1 MIQKEERRLLD
12 ALYWGGVLIWAG
24 LVFGADSLGYLPQ
37 IGQADAWSW
46 IFFGAGLYGLLGA
59 VLRMALPGYSNPTAW
74 DYIWSLILL
83 IIGVNGFVGGV
94 DIALPLI
101 LFLVGVIW
109 VGSTLLRR

>member
-59 VLRMALPGYSNPTAW
+59 ILRMALSGYSNPTAW
-74 DYIWSLILL
+74 DYIWSLALL
-83 IIGVNGFVGGV
+83 IIGINGFVGGV

-101 LFLVGVIW
+101 LILVGAVW
-109 VGSTLLRR
+109 LGSTLLRR